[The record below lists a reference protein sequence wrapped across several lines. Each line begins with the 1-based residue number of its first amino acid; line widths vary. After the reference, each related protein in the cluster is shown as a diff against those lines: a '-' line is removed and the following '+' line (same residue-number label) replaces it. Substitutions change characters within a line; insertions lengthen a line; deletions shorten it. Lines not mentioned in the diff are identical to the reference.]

1 VASFQELITEE
12 NKKKQMKKIFNNQNF
27 RKWYET
33 LSRDKQDS
41 DEEIEQMTKNLKLF
55 SSFVS
60 INQRITA

>member
-1 VASFQELITEE
+1 
-12 NKKKQMKKIFNNQNF
+12 MKKIFNNQNF

-60 INQRITA
+60 INQRIAA